1 MSSDRFTEDC
11 LACLASEGTACPLA
25 ALAQVR
31 VFMAQLDNIATLE
44 IHNQTLLASVM
55 EPSGFSTKMGP
66 WTILNPSDNT
76 RQTLSLSVGF
86 PRPETPVPG
95 STLWPPQPSLS
106 RRSRILY
113 AGLVCQ
119 ESPKRKPYG
128 SNPCRNLKALRVNG
142 YRVIDV
148 IETNGHP
155 YSVTP
160 LDCLPSPSC
169 WAWSMR
175 HTPASAHSWSGGS
188 PDFRQGSG

>member
-1 MSSDRFTEDC
+1 
-11 LACLASEGTACPLA
+11 
-25 ALAQVR
+25 
-31 VFMAQLDNIATLE
+31 MAQLDNVAKLE
-44 IHNQTLLASVM
+44 THNQTLLASVM

-66 WTILNPSDNT
+66 WTILNPSVNT

-119 ESPKRKPYG
+119 ESPKRKPYS
-128 SNPCRNLKALRVNG
+128 SNPCRNLKALRVMG
-142 YRVIDV
+142 IDV
-148 IETNGHP
+148 IETNRHP

-160 LDCLPSPSC
+160 LDLPAFSFMLGLEHAPY
-169 WAWSMR
+169 
-175 HTPASAHSWSGGS
+175 SGVG
-188 PDFRQGSG
+188 PLMEWRVT